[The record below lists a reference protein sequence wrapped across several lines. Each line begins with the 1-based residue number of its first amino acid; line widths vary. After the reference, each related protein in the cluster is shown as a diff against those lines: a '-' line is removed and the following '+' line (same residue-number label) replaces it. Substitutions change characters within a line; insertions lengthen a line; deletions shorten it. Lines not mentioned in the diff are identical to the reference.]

1 MATHKRVDGT
11 YYIET
16 INNIDN
22 VEITTHTVKV
32 FGNLDV
38 QGNITYIDTTE
49 LDITDPFI
57 TLAANNNGTYSNIG
71 ILAQK
76 TTGPNAYASLRFNT
90 TTGTWQIS
98 ADNSSFANIVTGTGT
113 TPPGGANTNIQFND
127 GGVFGGNV
135 NYSFDVANVKVTL
148 QGHQVFGNIATAPA
162 AVANSVAVYH
172 NAEGSGGTGLYVKS
186 PSVED
191 ELVSK
196 SKAIVFAIIF

>member
-11 YYIET
+11 YYIDT
-16 INNIDN
+16 VNSIDN

-49 LDITDPFI
+49 LEVTDPFI
-57 TLAANNNGTYSNIG
+57 TLAANNTGAYSNVG

-76 TTGPNAYASLRFNT
+76 ASAPNTYASLRWNT
-90 TTGTWQIS
+90 NSGTWQIS
-98 ADNSSFANIVTGTGT
+98 SDNSTFVDIASGNTST
-113 TPPGGANTNIQFND
+113 TPGGVNTDIQFNNA
-127 GGVFGGNV
+127 GGFGGNV
-135 NYSFDVANVKVTL
+135 NYSFDVANARVTL

-162 AVANSVAVYH
+162 AVANSVAVFH

>member
-11 YYIET
+11 YYINT
-16 INNIDN
+16 VNSIDN

-49 LDITDPFI
+49 LEVTDPFI
-57 TLAANNNGTYSNIG
+57 TLAANNTGAYSNVG

-76 TTGPNAYASLRFNT
+76 ASAPNTYASLRWNT
-90 TTGTWQIS
+90 NSGTWQIS
-98 ADNSSFANIVTGTGT
+98 SDNSTFVDIASGNTST
-113 TPPGGANTNIQFND
+113 TPGGVNTDIQFNNA
-127 GGVFGGNV
+127 GGFGGNV
-135 NYSFDVANVKVTL
+135 NYSFDVANARVTL

-162 AVANSVAVYH
+162 AVANSVAVFH

>member
-57 TLAANNNGTYSNIG
+57 TLAANNTGVYSNVG
-71 ILAQK
+71 ILTQK
-76 TTGPNAYASLRFNT
+76 TSGPATYASLRFNT

-98 ADNSSFANIVTGTGT
+98 PDNVTFSDIAAGNTST
-113 TPPGGANTNIQFND
+113 TPGGVNTAIQFNSA
-127 GGVFGGNV
+127 GAFGGNV
-135 NYSFDVANVKVTL
+135 NYLFDPANAKVTL

-162 AVANSVAVYH
+162 AVANSVAVFH

>member
-11 YYIET
+11 YYINT
-16 INNIDN
+16 VNSIDN

-49 LDITDPFI
+49 LEVTDPFI
-57 TLAANNNGTYSNIG
+57 TLAANNSGAYSNVG

-76 TTGPNAYASLRFNT
+76 ASAPNTYASLRWNT
-90 TTGTWQIS
+90 NSGTWQIS
-98 ADNSSFANIVTGTGT
+98 SDNSTFVDIASGNTST
-113 TPPGGANTNIQFND
+113 TPGGVNTAIQFNNA
-127 GGVFGGNV
+127 GAFGGNV
-135 NYSFDVANVKVTL
+135 NYLFDPANAKVTL

-162 AVANSVAVYH
+162 AVANSVAVFH

>member
-11 YYIET
+11 YYINT
-16 INNIDN
+16 VNSVDN

-49 LDITDPFI
+49 LEITDPFI
-57 TLAANNNGTYSNIG
+57 TLAANNTGAYSNVG

-76 TTGPNAYASLRFNT
+76 TSSPGTYASLRWNT
-90 TTGTWQIS
+90 TSNVWQVS
-98 ADNSSFANIVTGTGT
+98 PDNVTFANIVSGNSSTS
-113 TPPGGANTNIQFND
+113 PGGVNTNIQFNNV
-127 GGVFGGNV
+127 GAFGGNA
-135 NYSFDVANVKVTL
+135 NYSFDVANSRVTL

-172 NAEGSGGTGLYVKS
+172 NAQGSGGTGLYVKS
-186 PSVED
+186 TTVQD

>member
-11 YYIET
+11 YYINT
-16 INNIDN
+16 INSVDN

-57 TLAANNNGTYSNIG
+57 TLAANNTGAYSNVG

-76 TTGPNAYASLRFNT
+76 TSAPNTFASLRWNT
-90 TTGTWQIS
+90 TSGTWQIS
-98 ADNSSFANIVTGTGT
+98 PDNVTFSDIAAGNTST
-113 TPPGGANTNIQFND
+113 TPGGVNTDIQFNNA
-127 GGVFGGNV
+127 GAFGGNV
-135 NYSFDVANVKVTL
+135 NYSFDVANARVTL

-162 AVANSVAVYH
+162 AVANSVAVFH

>member
-11 YYIET
+11 YYIDT
-16 INNIDN
+16 VNSIDN

-49 LDITDPFI
+49 LEVTDPFI
-57 TLAANNNGTYSNIG
+57 TLAANNSGAYSNVG

-76 TTGPNAYASLRFNT
+76 ASAPNTYASLRWNT
-90 TTGTWQIS
+90 NSGTWQIS
-98 ADNSSFANIVTGTGT
+98 SDNSTFVDIASGNTST
-113 TPPGGANTNIQFND
+113 TPGGVNTDIQFNNA
-127 GGVFGGNV
+127 GGFGGNV
-135 NYSFDVANVKVTL
+135 NYSFDVANARVTL
-148 QGHQVFGNIATAPA
+148 QGHQVFGNTATAPA
-162 AVANSVAVYH
+162 AVANSVAVFH

>member
-57 TLAANNNGTYSNIG
+57 TLAANNTGVYSNVG
-71 ILAQK
+71 ILTQK
-76 TTGPNAYASLRFNT
+76 TSGPATYASLRFNT

-98 ADNSSFANIVTGTGT
+98 PDNSTFANIASGNVSTN
-113 TPPGGANTNIQFND
+113 PGGVNTNIQFNSA
-127 GGVFGGNV
+127 GAFGGNA
-135 NYSFDVANVKVTL
+135 NYAFDVANVKVTL

>member
-11 YYIET
+11 YYINT
-16 INNIDN
+16 VNSIDN

-49 LDITDPFI
+49 LEVTDPFI
-57 TLAANNNGTYSNIG
+57 TLAANNTGAYSNVG

-76 TTGPNAYASLRFNT
+76 ASAPNTYASLRWNT
-90 TTGTWQIS
+90 NSGTWQIS
-98 ADNSSFANIVTGTGT
+98 SDNSTFVDIASGNTST
-113 TPPGGANTNIQFND
+113 TPGGANTNIQFNNA
-127 GGVFGGNV
+127 GGFGGNV
-135 NYSFDVANVKVTL
+135 NYSFDVANARVTL
-148 QGHQVFGNIATAPA
+148 QGHQAFGNTATAPA
-162 AVANSVAVYH
+162 AVANSVAVFH

>member
-16 INNIDN
+16 INNVDN

-57 TLAANNNGTYSNIG
+57 TLAANNTGAYSNVG

-76 TTGPNAYASLRFNT
+76 SSGPNTYASLRWNT
-90 TTGTWQIS
+90 NSGTWQIS
-98 ADNSSFANIVTGTGT
+98 SDNSTFVDIASGNTATS
-113 TPPGGANTNIQFND
+113 PGGTDTDIQFNNV
-127 GGVFGGNV
+127 GAFGGNV
-135 NYSFDVANVKVTL
+135 NYKFDVANARVTL

-162 AVANSVAVYH
+162 AVANSVAVFH

>member
-11 YYIET
+11 YYINT
-16 INNIDN
+16 VNSIDN

-57 TLAANNNGTYSNIG
+57 TLAANNTGVYSNVG

-76 TTGPNAYASLRFNT
+76 ASAPNTYASLRWNT
-90 TTGTWQIS
+90 TSGTWQIS
-98 ADNSSFANIVTGTGT
+98 PDNVNFSDIAAGNTST
-113 TPPGGANTNIQFND
+113 TPGGVNTDIQFNNS
-127 GGVFGGNV
+127 GAFGGNV
-135 NYSFDVANVKVTL
+135 NYSFDVANVRVTL
-148 QGHQVFGNIATAPA
+148 RGHQVFGNIATAPA
-162 AVANSVAVYH
+162 AVANSVAVFH

>member
-16 INNIDN
+16 VNSDDN

-49 LDITDPFI
+49 LEITDPFI
-57 TLAANNNGTYSNIG
+57 TLAANNAGTYSNVG
-71 ILAQK
+71 ILAQQ
-76 TTGPNAYASLRFNT
+76 TSSPDVYASLRYNVT
-90 TTGTWQIS
+90 VAAWQIS
-98 ADNSSFANIVTGTGT
+98 NDNSTFANIVTGSGT
-113 TPPGGANTNIQFND
+113 TPPGGANTEVQFNN
-127 GGVFGGNV
+127 GGTFGASSNL
-135 NYSFDVANVKVTL
+135 SFINTTNKLTL
-148 QGHQVFGNIATAPA
+148 LGHQVFGNIATAPA
-162 AVANSVAVYH
+162 NVANAVAVYN
-172 NAEGSGGTGLYVKS
+172 NAVGSGGTGLYVQS
-186 PSVED
+186 SSVSD

>member
-11 YYIET
+11 YYINT
-16 INNIDN
+16 VNSIDN

-49 LDITDPFI
+49 LEVTDPFI
-57 TLAANNNGTYSNIG
+57 TLAANNSGAYSNVG

-76 TTGPNAYASLRFNT
+76 ASAPNTYASLRWNT
-90 TTGTWQIS
+90 TSGTWQIS
-98 ADNSSFANIVTGTGT
+98 PDNVTFSDIAAGNTAT
-113 TPPGGANTNIQFND
+113 TPGGVNNAIQFNSA
-127 GGVFGGNV
+127 GAFGGNV
-135 NYSFDVANVKVTL
+135 NYLFDPANARVTL

-162 AVANSVAVYH
+162 AVANSVAVFH

>member
-57 TLAANNNGTYSNIG
+57 TLAANNTGAYSNVG

-76 TTGPNAYASLRFNT
+76 SSGPNTYASLRWNT
-90 TTGTWQIS
+90 TSGTWQIS
-98 ADNSSFANIVTGTGT
+98 SDNSTFVDIASGNTSTS
-113 TPPGGANTNIQFND
+113 PGGTNTDIQFNNA
-127 GGVFGGNV
+127 GAFGGNV
-135 NYSFDVANVKVTL
+135 NYKFDVANARVTL

-162 AVANSVAVYH
+162 AVANSVAVFH

>member
-16 INNIDN
+16 LNNIDN

-49 LDITDPFI
+49 LEITDPFI
-57 TLAANNNGTYSNIG
+57 TLAANNTGAFSNIG
-71 ILAQK
+71 ILAQQ
-76 TTGPNAYASLRFNT
+76 TSSPDVYAALRYNVT
-90 TTGTWQIS
+90 VGAWQIS
-98 ADNSSFANIVTGTGT
+98 TDNSTFANIVTGAGT
-113 TPPGGANTNIQFND
+113 TPPGGANTNIQFNN
-127 GGVFGGNV
+127 GGSFGGNTA
-135 NYSFDVANVKVTL
+135 YTFDVANARVTL
-148 QGHQVFGNIATAPA
+148 QGHQVFGNIGTAPTS
-162 AVANSVAVYH
+162 VANSVALYK

>member
-11 YYIET
+11 YYINT
-16 INNIDN
+16 VNNVDN

-57 TLAANNNGTYSNIG
+57 TLAANNTGLYSNVG

-76 TTGPNAYASLRFNT
+76 SSGPATYASLRWNT
-90 TTGTWQIS
+90 TSGAWQVS
-98 ADNSSFANIVTGTGT
+98 SDNVTFTDIAIGNVST
-113 TPPGGANTNIQFND
+113 TPGGVTTNIQFNNA
-127 GGVFGGNV
+127 GSFGGNV
-135 NYSFDVANVKVTL
+135 NYSFDVANARVTL

-172 NAEGSGGTGLYVKS
+172 NITGSGGTGLYVKS
-186 PSVED
+186 PSVQD

>member
-1 MATHKRVDGT
+1 V
-11 YYIET
+11 
-16 INNIDN
+16 DN

-49 LDITDPFI
+49 LEITDPFI
-57 TLAANNNGTYSNIG
+57 TLAANNTGAYSNVG

-76 TTGPNAYASLRFNT
+76 TSSPGTYASLRWNT
-90 TTGTWQIS
+90 TIGTWQIS
-98 ADNSSFANIVTGTGT
+98 PDNVTFANIASGNTSTS
-113 TPPGGANTNIQFND
+113 PGGVNTNIQFNNASS
-127 GGVFGGNV
+127 FGGNV
-135 NYSFDVANVKVTL
+135 NYSFDIANARVTL
-148 QGHQVFGNIATAPA
+148 QGHQVFGNTATAPA

-186 PSVED
+186 TTVQD

>member
-11 YYIET
+11 YYINT
-16 INNIDN
+16 VNSIDN

-49 LDITDPFI
+49 LEVTDPFI
-57 TLAANNNGTYSNIG
+57 TLAANNTGAYSNVG

-76 TTGPNAYASLRFNT
+76 ASAPNTYASLRWNT
-90 TTGTWQIS
+90 TSGTWQIS
-98 ADNSSFANIVTGTGT
+98 SDNSTFVDIASGNTST
-113 TPPGGANTNIQFND
+113 TPGGANTDIQFNNA
-127 GGVFGGNV
+127 GGFGGNV
-135 NYSFDVANVKVTL
+135 NYSFDVANARVTL

-162 AVANSVAVYH
+162 AVANSVAVFH

>member
-11 YYIET
+11 YYIDT
-16 INNIDN
+16 VNSIDN

-49 LDITDPFI
+49 LEVTDPFI
-57 TLAANNNGTYSNIG
+57 TLAANNSGAYSNVG

-76 TTGPNAYASLRFNT
+76 ASAPNTYASLRWNT
-90 TTGTWQIS
+90 NSGTWQIS
-98 ADNSSFANIVTGTGT
+98 SDNSTFVDIASGNTST
-113 TPPGGANTNIQFND
+113 TPGGVNTAIQFNSA
-127 GGVFGGNV
+127 GAFGGNV
-135 NYSFDVANVKVTL
+135 NYLFDPANAKVTL

-162 AVANSVAVYH
+162 AVANSVAVFH

>member
-11 YYIET
+11 YYINT
-16 INNIDN
+16 INSVDN

-57 TLAANNNGTYSNIG
+57 TLAANNTGAYSNVG

-76 TTGPNAYASLRFNT
+76 TSAPNTYASLRWNT
-90 TTGTWQIS
+90 NSGTWQIS
-98 ADNSSFANIVTGTGT
+98 PDNVTFSDIAAGNTAT
-113 TPPGGANTNIQFND
+113 TPGGADTDIQFNNA
-127 GGVFGGNV
+127 GAFGGNV
-135 NYSFDVANVKVTL
+135 NYSFDVANARVTL

-162 AVANSVAVYH
+162 AVANSVAVFH

>member
-16 INNIDN
+16 LNNIDN

-57 TLAANNNGTYSNIG
+57 TLAANNNGAYSNIG

-76 TTGPNAYASLRFNT
+76 TSGPNTYASLRWNT
-90 TTGTWQIS
+90 NSGTWQIS
-98 ADNSSFANIVTGTGT
+98 SDNSTFVDIASGNTST
-113 TPPGGANTNIQFND
+113 TPGGTDTDIQFNNV
-127 GGVFGGNV
+127 GAFGGNV
-135 NYSFDVANVKVTL
+135 NYKFDVANARVTL
-148 QGHQVFGNIATAPA
+148 QGHQVFGNIATAPT
-162 AVANSVAVYH
+162 AVANSVAVFH

>member
-11 YYIET
+11 YYINT
-16 INNIDN
+16 VNSIDN

-49 LDITDPFI
+49 LEVTDPFI
-57 TLAANNNGTYSNIG
+57 TLAANNTGAYSNVG

-76 TTGPNAYASLRFNT
+76 ASAPNTYASLRWNT
-90 TTGTWQIS
+90 NSGTWQIS
-98 ADNSSFANIVTGTGT
+98 SDNSTFVDIASGNTST
-113 TPPGGANTNIQFND
+113 TPGGANTNIQFNNA
-127 GGVFGGNV
+127 GGFGGNV
-135 NYSFDVANVKVTL
+135 NYSFDVANARVTL

-162 AVANSVAVYH
+162 AVANSVAVFH

>member
-57 TLAANNNGTYSNIG
+57 TLAANNTGAYSNVG

-76 TTGPNAYASLRFNT
+76 SSGPNTYASLRWNT
-90 TTGTWQIS
+90 NSGTWQIS
-98 ADNSSFANIVTGTGT
+98 SDNSTFVDIASGNTSTS
-113 TPPGGANTNIQFND
+113 PGGANTDIQFNNV
-127 GGVFGGNV
+127 GGFGGNV
-135 NYSFDVANVKVTL
+135 NYKFDVANARVTL

-162 AVANSVAVYH
+162 AVANSVAVFH